1 MFPRWRIAA
10 TTLKIA
16 SLSGEKERKEK
27 KPIGLVLGFPLSH
40 LFAISS
46 KSVSTMYL
54 FLLIDANDIHSVSS
68 FYVLSRVVHV
78 GHLIAVRLV
87 QVMERPWV
95 SHLEPLHVLKTS
107 WPSLVIVTR
116 GCIYSS

>member
-1 MFPRWRIAA
+1 MRKKRRRKKKNPDWI
-10 TTLKIA
+10 
-16 SLSGEKERKEK
+16 SSWLSD
-27 KPIGLVLGFPLSH
+27 